1 MITWMQR
8 HRKYLVVT
16 IWISTIAFIG
26 AGFVGWG
33 QYSYGDKAGAV
44 AKVGDVPITAAE
56 LQKSYSALFSQYNQL
71 FGGRLDQK
79 QAEEMGLERQALRML
94 VNQALILNLAASYGL
109 EVTDVELWNVIKSDP
124 MFAKG
129 GAFDKKSYEEA
140 LSAMHFKKQE
150 YDEYLKKQLLIQKTL
165 RLLTSSPSPLE
176 SKALAAAMGVQDNV
190 SYKLLTPSMVSVA
203 ADETGLKAFW
213 EKNQKEF
220 MTEPS
225 YEIAVLRQNAAAAT
239 PPEDAIKE
247 YYEANRATLKD
258 ASGKLLSAADARGAV
273 IAALNDKAAEKEA
286 LHLYIDYKKGEL
298 KSATVPEKVTFTVS
312 ASPFGPELTK
322 EITALSP
329 HKPFLKPRKEG
340 NGYIVVKLEKA
351 NASRVKTFDEAKT
364 EAAARY
370 AIEQKKAK
378 LQELAQNS
386 YTSFAGIQ
394 SGFVGRNDASKLTG
408 LSTSEAQEFLSRLF
422 ASKQKQGFVTL
433 SSGNVIIYNVLEQ
446 KLLQDSVT
454 ADANAVAKL
463 KGNLMEKGLLKT
475 LETKYPVEIYAEG
488 M

>member
-56 LQKSYSALFSQYNQL
+56 LQKSYSSLFSQYNQL
-71 FGGRLDQK
+71 FQGRFDQK
-79 QAEEMGLERQALRML
+79 QAQQMGLERQALQML
-94 VNQALILNLAASYGL
+94 INQALILNLANSYGL
-109 EVTDVELWNVIKSDP
+109 TVTDQEIFDVIKTQGDF
-124 MFAKG
+124 MKG
-129 GAFDKKSYEEA
+129 GSFDKSLYAEA
-140 LSAMHFKKQE
+140 LKQNGMTIRE
-150 YDEYLKKQLLIQKTL
+150 YEDMLRKELLIQKV
-165 RLLTSSPSPLE
+165 LLLLDSPSTAFE
-176 SKALAAAMGVQDNV
+176 SKNLAAVNGVQDNV
-190 SYKLLTPSMVSVA
+190 SYKLLTPAMITIQT
-203 ADETGLKAFW
+203 DEAGVKAFW

-220 MTEPS
+220 MTEPT
-225 YEIAVLRQNAAAAT
+225 YEISVVRQNVSAAT
-239 PPEDAIKE
+239 PSEEAIKE

-258 ASGKLLSAADARGAV
+258 AEGKLLSATDARSAI

-298 KSATVPEKVTFTVS
+298 KSSITPEKITFTPS
-312 ASPFGPELTK
+312 ASPFSPELTK
-322 EITALSP
+322 EITSLSTQ
-329 HKPFLKPRKEG
+329 KPILKPRKDA
-340 NGYIVVKLEKA
+340 NGYIIVKLEKA
-351 NASRVKTFDEAKT
+351 NASRMKTFEEAKN
-364 EAAARY
+364 EASALY
-370 AIEQKKAK
+370 AGEQKKAK
-378 LQELAQNS
+378 LQELAQKS
-386 YTSFAGIQ
+386 YQSFVGTQ

-408 LSTSEAQEFLSRLF
+408 LSTSEAEEFLSRLF
-422 ASKQKQGFVTL
+422 AAKQKQGFVTL

-454 ADANAVAKL
+454 ADANAVARL
-463 KGNLMEKGLLKT
+463 KGNLREKGLLKT
-475 LETKYPVEIYAEG
+475 LETKYPVQIYVEG